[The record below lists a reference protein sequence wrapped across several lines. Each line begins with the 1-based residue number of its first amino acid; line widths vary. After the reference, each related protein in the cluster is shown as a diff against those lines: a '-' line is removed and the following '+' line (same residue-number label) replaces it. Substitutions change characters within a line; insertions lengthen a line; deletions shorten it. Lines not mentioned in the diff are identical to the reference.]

1 MYTDIGEN
9 MSHEFR
15 EITKKSALPHGLT
28 ELNAADSVDRGFM
41 SHSDWVAH
49 VMRYGYAAKLV
60 ERLKP
65 RRIIDIG
72 CGDLN
77 LAKFL
82 WRNRST
88 FAGDYVG
95 ADLRATAKWLEGITW
110 KANIDLVRMDL
121 VQDDPALLGTADLVV
136 CFETFEHV
144 PRDYQQELMNRL
156 YTWTAAGGRC
166 LFSTPNAGVA
176 RSTAKNHFGPDGDRE
191 RTYEEK
197 LLMAAVAGFTVKDTF
212 GTFAGSTRLPA
223 EFLGTPEMR
232 KAKSFLLDSF
242 FVCLAAINFP
252 ELSNNALFDLVRNP

>member
-1 MYTDIGEN
+1 MHHY
-9 MSHEFR
+9 R
-15 EITKKSALPHGLT
+15 EITKKSDLPHGLT
-28 ELNAADSVDRGFM
+28 ELNAADAVDRGFM
-41 SHSDWVAH
+41 AHSDWVGH
-49 VMRYGYAAKLV
+49 IMRYGYAMKLV
-60 ERLKP
+60 EKLKP
-65 RRIIDIG
+65 ARVIDIG

-77 LAKFL
+77 LPKFL

-95 ADLRATAKWLEGITW
+95 ADLRATPKWLEGITW
-110 KANIDLVRMDL
+110 KANIELVRLDL
-121 VQDDPALLGTADLVV
+121 VQDDPAELGTADLVV

-144 PRDYQQELMNRL
+144 PRDYQQALLQRL
-156 YTWTAAGGRC
+156 FAWTNPGGRC

-176 RSTAKNHFGPDGDRE
+176 RSTAKNHFGPEGNRE

-197 LLMAAVAGFTVKDTF
+197 LAMATEAGFNILNTF

-223 EFLGTPEMR
+223 DFIATPEMV

-252 ELSNNALFDLVRNP
+252 AESNNALFDMERPQ